1 MTWRLRRE
9 APSLPETL
17 RELADL
23 ALLRGSDAERA
34 SLSHAS
40 EILARQDTADAR
52 RRTIRA
58 VLEDETAHSGF
69 DQTARHAVSRIV
81 EEGRD
86 AVLSYA
92 RSRLAPDVA
101 RLLAIPGVTLSDVV
115 AVHRRT
121 GAVTAGDLAFAVG
134 TLGHPAAD
142 IDDTLRARLEAALP
156 SIRAGHPRVPLGRA
170 VSIYERLH
178 AALQAHDTALVLEP
192 VGSLRRYEPTVGDVE
207 FLVSTA
213 NSGAAFGKIL
223 AALEPSIV
231 LHHGANVLCLVY
243 DNQPVV
249 FRSAAPAHYAFAQ
262 VYYTG
267 STAHVRNL
275 QRRALDRGWR
285 LTPHGFQPGPLL
297 DSPSEAAIYDALDV
311 AYAVAERRG
320 ADPLRPR
327 TEPEPRLI
335 AREDIRGDL
344 HVHTLW
350 SDGRDSVESMVRTAQ
365 RLGYEYVAITD
376 HSQRAAAS
384 RVLTIERLERQ
395 LDEIER
401 VQSRVA
407 IRVLRGAEVDILPDG
422 SLDFPDWLLERLDI
436 VLASLHDPAG
446 QPPDRLL
453 QRYLSA
459 MAHPRV
465 NIITHPANRLVGR
478 DDGYALD
485 FDALFEAAVRTGTV
499 LEVDGGPAH
508 LDMDGA
514 LARRAV
520 AAGVIVSVDSD
531 CHNAERLERQM
542 ALGIG
547 TARRGALEPRHVLNT
562 RPLEEVFAFFAQ
574 KATRVDESGS
584 TGSA

>member
-1 MTWRLRRE
+1 MIWRLRRE
-9 APSLPETL
+9 GESLPETL

-23 ALLRGSDAERA
+23 AQLRGNEAECA
-34 SLSHAS
+34 SLSRASAALAGHA
-40 EILARQDTADAR
+40 LDAR
-52 RRTIRA
+52 RRVIRSAIEGGAPPEEFDQAALA
-58 VLEDETAHSGF
+58 VLV
-69 DQTARHAVSRIV
+69 RVL

-86 AVLSYA
+86 GIISEA

-101 RLLAIPGVTLSDVV
+101 RLLAIPGVTLADVV

-142 IDDTLRARLEAALP
+142 VDDTLRARLEAALP

-178 AALQAHDTALVLEP
+178 ATLHGRTSQFTIEP
-192 VGSLRRYEPTVGDVE
+192 SGSLRRYEPTVGDVE
-207 FLVSTA
+207 FLVQTSTA
-213 NSGAAFGKIL
+213 REVFDGIL
-223 AALEPSIV
+223 AALEPVDV
-231 LHHGANVLCLVY
+231 LHRGANVLCFVY
-243 DNQPVV
+243 DNQPIV
-249 FRSAAPAHYAFAQ
+249 FRAAAPSSYGFAQ
-262 VYYTG
+262 LYYTG
-267 STAHVRNL
+267 SVAHVRDL
-275 QRRALDRGWR
+275 QRHALDRGWR
-285 LTPHGFQPGPLL
+285 MTPSGFQPGPSLEAPTEADIYGVL
-297 DSPSEAAIYDALDV
+297 DL
-311 AYAVAERRG
+311 AYVVPELRG
-320 ADPLRPR
+320 AGPLRPR
-327 TEPEPRLI
+327 TEPGPRLLT
-335 AREDIRGDL
+335 RTDIRGDL

-350 SDGRDSVESMVRTAQ
+350 SDGRDSVESMVRAAQ

-376 HSQRAAAS
+376 HSQHAAAS
-384 RVLTIERLERQ
+384 RVLTIERLQQQ
-395 LDEIER
+395 LDEIDR
-401 VQSRVA
+401 VQARVN
-407 IRVLRGAEVDILPDG
+407 IRILRGVEVDILPDG

-446 QPPDRLL
+446 QTPDRLL
-453 QRYLSA
+453 RRYLSA

-514 LARRAV
+514 VARRAV
-520 AAGVIVSVDSD
+520 AAGVTVSVDSD

-542 ALGIG
+542 ALGVG
-547 TARRGALEPRHVLNT
+547 TARRGALEPHHVLNT
-562 RPLEEVFAFFAQ
+562 RPLQDVLAFFAQ
-574 KATRVDESGS
+574 KTSRGRESS
-584 TGSA
+584 